1 MEGETRE
8 GLKRKRT
15 SREKGPRNGEKE
27 MWERKR
33 RGGGKREMGRK
44 ERGMVRNGVRRGRE
58 RVQEVGTLGL
68 RNGEV

>member
-15 SREKGPRNGEKE
+15 SREKGPPRNGEKE

-33 RGGGKREMGRK
+33 RGGGK
-44 ERGMVRNGVRRGRE
+44 
-58 RVQEVGTLGL
+58 
-68 RNGEV
+68 